1 VLAAR
6 RPHSQMRQVLRRGV
20 DGAGTVLRHGAAD
33 EVELRRLV
41 GGAVLNTGE
50 REVDGCSRVRAAV
63 GRMVRAGLELQAAGR
78 EATADFERRVREEA
92 RRQSKARAFAV
103 RWREAARRGGPRRVA
118 EMREVAR
125 AQDEAEADLAALEAR
140 AGVVGCRPWSGG
152 RRWGW
157 RVRGCGCRRGKSD
170 QSLRRARFESGGGW
184 LGCGGGDGGLRSL
197 A

>member
-1 VLAAR
+1 MRLREEWVAEAKEAARVLAAR

-78 EATADFERRVREEA
+78 EATADFERRA
-92 RRQSKARAFAV
+92 
-103 RWREAARRGGPRRVA
+103 P
-118 EMREVAR
+118 
-125 AQDEAEADLAALEAR
+125 
-140 AGVVGCRPWSGG
+140 
-152 RRWGW
+152 
-157 RVRGCGCRRGKSD
+157 
-170 QSLRRARFESGGGW
+170 
-184 LGCGGGDGGLRSL
+184 
-197 A
+197 